1 MGGVLSI
8 PAIPTGFLVQQANAE
23 VFLSWDLTTGASNYI
38 VQRSTDGVNF
48 SQIASPAINNFLDT
62 TVIVGT
68 QYFYQVAS
76 FGTASSAF
84 TSPQDIVPVRT
95 GDLSLGQIRLM
106 AQQRSDMVNSQFVST
121 SEWNLYINQAA
132 FELYD
137 LLVTEYEDYFM
148 KAPLQIT
155 TDGSQQF
162 TLPDDF
168 YKLLGVDLGLANNT
182 TAWITLKKF
191 QFIERNRYVYPQINS
206 TFFGVFNL
214 QYRLMG
220 NTLFFIPTPSAG
232 QFMRIWYI
240 PKLVELLKDTDVL
253 TGISGWGEYVIV
265 DAAIRAMQKEESD
278 VSVLMSQKMALIKR
292 IEEAG
297 MYRDAG
303 QPDKIS
309 TTRFDDVGAGYGF
322 PNGDSGYGGY

>member
-1 MGGVLSI
+1 LAI
-8 PAIPTGFLVQQANAE
+8 PAIPSNVVLQQGNAE
-23 VFLSWDLTTGASNYI
+23 ALATWDIVAGATSYS
-38 VQRSTDGVNF
+38 VQRSTDGISFSTIATPSVN
-48 SQIASPAINNFLDT
+48 SYLDDTVTSGTLYYYQIASVNSDGTSGYCAAQS
-62 TVIVGT
+62 VI
-68 QYFYQVAS
+68 
-76 FGTASSAF
+76 
-84 TSPQDIVPVRT
+84 PVKT

-106 AQQRSDMVNSQFVST
+106 AKQRADMVGSQFVSD

-137 LLVTEYEDYFM
+137 LLVTEWEDYFM
-148 KAPLQIT
+148 TDPLTLT
-155 TDGSQQF
+155 TDGNQQVD
-162 TLPDDF
+162 LPDNF

-182 TAWITLKKF
+182 TAWITLKQF

-232 QFMRIWYI
+232 QFLRIWYI
-240 PKLVELLKDTDVL
+240 PKLVQLLQDTDIL

-265 DAAIRAMQKEESD
+265 DAAIRAMQKQEND
-278 VSVLMSQKMALIKR
+278 VSVLMAQKMGLIKR

-297 MYRDAG
+297 MARDAG
-303 QPDKIS
+303 SPSRIS
-309 TTRFDDVGAGYGF
+309 ATRFDDVGSGYGF
-322 PNGDSGYGGY
+322 PNGDGGYGGF

>member
-1 MGGVLSI
+1 VAV
-8 PAIPTGFLVQQANAE
+8 PAIPYNFILQEGNGNTLSTWNLVP
-23 VFLSWDLTTGASNYI
+23 GAASYSL
-38 VQRSTDGVNF
+38 QRSTDGV
-48 SQIASPAINNFLDT
+48 SYSTIATPITNSYLDSSVT
-62 TVIVGT
+62 VGT
-68 QYFYQVAS
+68 QYYYQVAS
-76 FGTASSAF
+76 INVSGTSGY
-84 TSPQDIVPVRT
+84 TSPQSIVPVNT

-106 AQQRSDMVNSQFVST
+106 SQQRADMVNSQFVST

-148 KAPLQIT
+148 KSPLLIT
-155 TDGSQQF
+155 TTGSQQY
-162 TLPDDF
+162 TLPNDF

-182 TAWITLKKF
+182 TAWITLKQF

-232 QFMRIWYI
+232 QFMQIWYI
-240 PKLVELLKDTDVL
+240 PKLTQLLADTDIL

-265 DAAIRAMQKEESD
+265 DAAIRAMQKQDND
-278 VSVLMSQKMALIKR
+278 VSVLAGQKMMLIKR
-292 IEEAG
+292 IEESA
-297 MYRDAG
+297 MARDAG
-303 QPDKIS
+303 QPSRIS
-309 TTRFDDVGAGYGF
+309 ATRFDDVGAGYGF
-322 PNGDSGYGGY
+322 PNGDGAYGGY

>member
-1 MGGVLSI
+1 MAI
-8 PAIPTGFLVQQANAE
+8 PAIPQNFLVQQGNGQ
-23 VFLSWDLTTGASNYI
+23 VFLSWNIAAGATSYE
-38 VQRSTDGVNF
+38 VQRSMDGVNF
-48 SQIASPAINNFLDT
+48 SNYAAPVTNSYLDT
-62 TVIVGT
+62 AVTVGS

-76 FGTASSAF
+76 VNVSGTSGYTNPLA
-84 TSPQDIVPVRT
+84 IVPVNS

-106 AQQRSDMVNSQFVST
+106 AQQRADMVGSEFVST

-155 TDGSQQF
+155 TDGSEQY
-162 TLPDDF
+162 TLPSDF

-206 TFFGVFNL
+206 TFFGCFNL

-232 QFMRIWYI
+232 QFLRIWYI
-240 PKLVELLKDTDVL
+240 PKLTQLLQDTDIL
-253 TGISGWGEYVIV
+253 TGISGWGEYVII
-265 DAAIRAMQKEESD
+265 DAAIRAMQKQEND
-278 VSVLMSQKMALIKR
+278 VSVLGAQKMMLIKR
-292 IEEAG
+292 IEESA
-297 MYRDAG
+297 MNRDAG
-303 QPDKIS
+303 QPDCIS
-309 TTRFDDVGAGYGF
+309 ATRFDDVGNGYGF
-322 PNGDSGYGGY
+322 PNGDGSYGGY

>member
-1 MGGVLSI
+1 MAV
-8 PAIPTGFLVQQANAE
+8 PAIPSNFVLQQANAQT
-23 VFLSWDLTTGASNYI
+23 LCTWNLTAGATSYS
-38 VQRSTDGVNF
+38 VQRSTDGV
-48 SQIASPAINNFLDT
+48 SYSTVATPAVNSYLDT
-62 TVIVGT
+62 TVVSGT
-68 QYFYQVAS
+68 LYYYQIAS
-76 FGTASSAF
+76 INGSGTSSY
-84 TSPQDIVPVRT
+84 TSPQSIVPVRT

-106 AQQRSDMVNSQFVST
+106 AQQRADMVNSQFVT
-121 SEWNLYINQAA
+121 MSEWNLYINQAA

-148 KAPLQIT
+148 TSPLQIT
-155 TDGSQQF
+155 TDGSQQV
-162 TLPDDF
+162 TLPNDF

-232 QFMRIWYI
+232 QFLRIWYI
-240 PKLVELLKDTDVL
+240 PKLVELLQDTDIL

-265 DAAIRAMQKEESD
+265 DSAIRAMQKQEND
-278 VSVLMSQKMALIKR
+278 CSVLIGQKMALIKR
-292 IEEAG
+292 IEEAA
-297 MYRDAG
+297 MARDAG
-303 QPDKIS
+303 QPDCIS
-309 TTRFDDVGAGYGF
+309 ATRFDDVGAGYGF
-322 PNGDSGYGGY
+322 PNGDGGYGGY

>member
-1 MGGVLSI
+1 MSI
-8 PAIPTGFLVQQANAE
+8 AAIPSNFLVQEGNGNT
-23 VFLSWDLTTGASNYI
+23 LSTWNLVPGATSYSL
-38 VQRSTDGVNF
+38 QRSTDGV
-48 SQIASPAINNFLDT
+48 SYSTIATPTANSYLDSA
-62 TVIVGT
+62 VIVGT

-76 FGTASSAF
+76 VNVSGTSGY
-84 TSPQDIVPVRT
+84 TSPQSIVPVNT

-106 AQQRSDMVNSQFVST
+106 AQQRADMVGSNFVTT

-148 KAPLQIT
+148 KAPLLIT
-155 TDGSQQF
+155 TTGSQQY
-162 TLPDDF
+162 TLPNDF

-232 QFMRIWYI
+232 QFMQIWYI
-240 PKLVELLKDTDVL
+240 PKLTQLLADTDIL

-265 DAAIRAMQKEESD
+265 DAAIRAMQKQEND
-278 VSVLMSQKMALIKR
+278 VSVLAAQKMMLIKR
-292 IEEAG
+292 IEETA
-297 MYRDAG
+297 MNRDSG

-309 TTRFDDVGAGYGF
+309 ATRFDDVGAGYGF
-322 PNGDSGYGGY
+322 PNGDGAYGGY

>member
-1 MGGVLSI
+1 MAT
-8 PAIPTGFLVQQANAE
+8 PAIPSNYILQQGNGQ
-23 VFLSWDLTTGASNYI
+23 VFLSWNIVPGAVNYE
-38 VQRSTDGVNF
+38 VQRSTDGVTFANYATTGLVN
-48 SQIASPAINNFLDT
+48 SYLDT
-62 TVIVGT
+62 NVDVGT
-68 QYFYQVAS
+68 QYFYQV
-76 FGTASSAF
+76 SSLTF
-84 TSPQDIVPVRT
+84 TGQSAYTNPLSIVPVNT

-106 AQQRSDMVNSQFVST
+106 AQQRSDLVNSPFVTT

-137 LLVTEYEDYFM
+137 LLVTEYEDYFL
-148 KAPLQIT
+148 KSPLQIT
-155 TDGSQQF
+155 TDGSEQY
-162 TLPDDF
+162 TLPNDF

-232 QFMRIWYI
+232 QFLRIWYI
-240 PKLVELLKDTDVL
+240 PKLTELLKDTDIL

-265 DAAIRAMQKEESD
+265 DAAIRAMQKQEND
-278 VSVLMSQKMALIKR
+278 VSVLGAQKMMLIKR
-292 IEEAG
+292 IEEAA
-297 MYRDAG
+297 MNRDAG
-303 QPDKIS
+303 QPDCIS
-309 TTRFDDVGAGYGF
+309 ATRFDDVGNSYGF
-322 PNGDSGYGGY
+322 PNGDGAYGGY